1 MPGIEGTSR
10 AEGAAV
16 VQRGE
21 EGGWANLSGVS
32 ELARAL
38 ELEDEEIDA
47 LQAQL
52 DELGID
58 LTDDCGRDGVEPL
71 RVQPEDVATA
81 TTDALQLFLNEIRR
95 YPLLT
100 AEEEVELA

>member
-1 MPGIEGTSR
+1 MSMVELSTKPEI
-10 AEGAAV
+10 AAF

-21 EGGWANLSGVS
+21 EKGCANLSEFA

-38 ELEDEEIDA
+38 ELEDEEVDA

-58 LTDDCGRDGVEPL
+58 LTDDCGRDGVEPT
-71 RVQPEDVATA
+71 RVQPVEVASA
-81 TTDALQLFLNEIRR
+81 TTDALQLFLNELRR

-100 AEEEVELA
+100 AEEEV